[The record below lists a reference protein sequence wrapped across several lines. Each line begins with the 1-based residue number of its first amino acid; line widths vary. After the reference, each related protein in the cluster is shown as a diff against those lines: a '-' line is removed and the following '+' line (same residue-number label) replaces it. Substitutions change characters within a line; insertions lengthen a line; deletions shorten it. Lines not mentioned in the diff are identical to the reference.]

1 MPLWSNN
8 AWTTMDAIFRRACPV
23 GQGGAGRWRLT
34 RDGTEQT
41 SESGFPN

>member
-8 AWTTMDAIFRRACPV
+8 AWTTMDAVFRRACPV
-23 GQGGAGRWRLT
+23 GQGAGQWRLT

-41 SESGFPN
+41 SESSFPY